1 MVDQKPRVQP
11 LRWIGLAATLL
22 IGGYVL
28 SPPLIAFWQTDP
40 HSLSSMDLRWLLLAD
55 QIRLRFFEAAVAI
68 WLFFFGASIG
78 SFLNVVV
85 YRTPRRISLLGSSFC
100 PKCRHPVRWRD
111 NVPVLGWIALRGRC
125 RDCGEPIAGR
135 YPLIESVTGLML
147 LGLVVIQLTVSGG
160 SLPDYPSHGHLSLSW
175 LAQQM
180 RWEWLAVLLAQ
191 AFLLCVLL
199 TWALIR
205 WDGFRLPRCQVVLIL
220 GVGLI
225 LPTAVPILPP
235 TSAWVVDLL
244 WLPDLEGARRLLAA
258 VIGALVGGV
267 LGGLQAMVAR
277 VWPAGSP
284 SGEGRAW
291 DLVATVALIGAVL
304 GWPMA
309 LAAWLLAACFRMIV
323 SVVTG
328 DLLCQRGSSVWVHFV
343 PATFLIIVGGRNW
356 GQWVRWPVAQGFHP
370 NVMIAIGGALLFSLI
385 ASYVESRP
393 SVVYA
398 EER

>member
-11 LRWIGLAATLL
+11 LSWIALAAALL

-28 SPPLIAFWQTDP
+28 GQPLIAFWRTDP

-55 QIRLRFFEAAVAI
+55 QIRIRFFEAAIAV

-85 YRTPRRISLLGSSFC
+85 YRTPRNLSLLGSSFC
-100 PKCRHPVRWRD
+100 PKCRHTIRWRD
-111 NVPVLGWIALRGRC
+111 NIPVFGWIALRGRC
-125 RDCGEPIAGR
+125 RDCSEPIAGR
-135 YPLIESVTGLML
+135 YPLIEAVTGLML
-147 LGLVVIQLTVSGG
+147 LGLVVVQLTVGGG
-160 SLPDYPSHGHLSLSW
+160 SLPDYPSRGHLSLSW

-205 WDGFRLPRCQVVLIL
+205 WDGYRLPRRQVVLIL
-220 GVGLI
+220 GFGLI

-235 TSAWVVDLL
+235 TSESLVDLP
-244 WLPDLEGARRLLAA
+244 WLPGLEGTRRLLAA
-258 VIGALVGGV
+258 MIGAVVGGV

-284 SGEGRAW
+284 VGKSLAW

-309 LAAWLLAACFRMIV
+309 LAAWLLAACFRMVV

-328 DLLCQRGSSVWVHFV
+328 DLLCQRGSSAWVHFV

-356 GQWVRWPVAQGFHP
+356 DQWAAWPVAQGFP
-370 NVMIAIGGALLFSLI
+370 TDVVFVVGGALLFSLI

-393 SVVYA
+393 SVVYP
-398 EER
+398 EDR

>member
-1 MVDQKPRVQP
+1 MVDKKLRVQP
-11 LRWIGLAATLL
+11 LRWIALAAALL

-28 SPPLIAFWQTDP
+28 GPPLIAFWNTGS
-40 HSLSSMDLRWLLLAD
+40 HSPSSTDLRWLLLAD
-55 QIRLRFFEAAVAI
+55 QIRIRFFEAVIAI

-85 YRTPRRISLLGSSFC
+85 YRTPRNLSLLGSSFC
-100 PKCRHPVRWRD
+100 PKCHHPIRWR
-111 NVPVLGWIALRGRC
+111 NNIPVFGWVGLKGRC
-125 RDCGEPIAGR
+125 RDCSEPISGR

-147 LGLVVIQLTVSGG
+147 LGLVLIQLTVSGDN
-160 SLPDYPSHGHLSLSW
+160 LPDYPPSGHLSLSW

-205 WDGFRLPRCQVVLIL
+205 WDGFRLPRRYVALTL
-220 GVGLI
+220 GLGLV
-225 LPTAVPILPP
+225 LPTVVPILPP
-235 TSAWVVDLL
+235 ASESLVELP
-244 WLPDLEGARRLLAA
+244 WLPDLDGIRRLLAA
-258 VIGALVGGV
+258 MLGAVAGGV

-284 SGEGRAW
+284 GGKGNAW
-291 DLVATVALIGAVL
+291 DLVATVALIGALL
-304 GWPMA
+304 GWQMT

-328 DLLCQRGSSVWVHFV
+328 DLFCQRGSSVWVHFV
-343 PATFLIIVGGRNW
+343 PATFLVIVGGRNW
-356 GQWVRWPVAQGFHP
+356 YQWASWPVVPSFRADVVFA
-370 NVMIAIGGALLFSLI
+370 IAAGLLFCLI

-393 SVVYA
+393 SVVYP